1 MKYTKKERFLIWLD
15 SFSELEYRKKASLYE
30 AYGKDGRS
38 FEATATETLGAEDG
52 RYILNFFNAGY
63 MKSVLAALEAEN
75 IVCITRESEEY
86 PKDLSDVPY
95 PPLVLYAKGNTKLLN
110 TRKFAIVGS
119 RRSTPLALAKAE
131 EFAAA
136 LTQAGFTVV
145 TGIADG
151 ADSAV
156 IRGAL
161 QSGKIISVLAG
172 GFRHIYPA
180 CNAAL
185 FRETAEKGLVLSE
198 YPPEVKAERFHFPV
212 RNRIIAALGE
222 GLLVVSAGKR
232 SGTAYTAG
240 YTEALSRQIFA
251 LPYNVNVPS
260 GEGCNEYI
268 RQGAILTTCP
278 EDILDFYKIEG
289 KKATADPLTE
299 EEREIYDVIRQEG
312 EIHIDAIAERTGKRA
327 FELMPVLGI
336 LEIRKMIIRQAG
348 NVYCVL

>member
-1 MKYTKKERFLIWLD
+1 MTLLFPKKRKAGLK
-15 SFSELEYRKKASLYE
+15 ELSGAKMYLKHLHCNLKLPKKAVICPLSSLTKYALSQGKFKHFNCE
-30 AYGKDGRS
+30 ADIYAEEQKGFCYVTG
-38 FEATATETLGAEDG
+38 FGVGAPALAMALEVLIGLGVKEFVFVG
-52 RYILNFFNAGY
+52 LAG
-63 MKSVLAALEAEN
+63 SLQPEVLAGD
-75 IVCITRESEEY
+75 IVLC
-86 PKDLSDVPY
+86 D
-95 PPLVLYAKGNTKLLN
+95 G
-110 TRKFAIVGS
+110 
-119 RRSTPLALAKAE
+119 ALADEGVSAHYVPQ
-131 EFAAA
+131 EFLRPCAA
-136 LTQAGFTVV
+136 LT
-145 TGIADG
+145 
-151 ADSAV
+151 
-156 IRGAL
+156 
-161 QSGKIISVLAG
+161 KKLAG
-172 GFRHIYPA
+172 VLQKANLSHHTGPNWTTDA
-180 CNAAL
+180 M